1 VATKEHKRQAKALV
15 EELESRV
22 HGGTPIRTTEL
33 VSARDFL
40 LQSDFSP
47 ASDYFGRLR
56 QIQDRLQTRTADELP
71 VRRGKHDY
79 GGEAAGY
86 WMQVQSSFDHV
97 ILSLCYEGEF
107 NWKRGRIK
115 ISHRFNQE
123 GRIDFVEAK
132 LLRSLDSNLDGA
144 IRKLLMIKNFQS
156 IRKDWLEA
164 EAFVLE
170 ILPKELIF
178 LYDSIFRCERTE
190 ILGWLTNIGHRQVS
204 DLLSDLSKRPLNS
217 APRSKAL
224 NGGGNG
230 NGAQKDLS
238 ALRTDETA
246 WPILARAASLEICRR
261 DRRFQ
266 KCHRPLPRAVAAA
279 PYPARGTPP
288 IPHRS
293 IPCRCERTLG
303 DSQMPGGTTTHPGR
317 AYSRSSPVAWPC

>member
-22 HGGTPIRTTEL
+22 HGGTPICTTEL

-56 QIQDRLQTRTADELP
+56 QIQDRLQTRPADDLP

-115 ISHRFNQE
+115 ISHRFNQQ

-190 ILGWLTNIGHRQVS
+190 ILSWLTNIGHRQVS

-217 APRSKAL
+217 LPRSKGL
-224 NGGGNG
+224 NGDHGNG
-230 NGAQKDLS
+230 NGNGHGNGGSGQKDLS
-238 ALRTDETA
+238 ALRTDEIA
-246 WPILARAASLEICRR
+246 WPILARAASLESVVEIVDPKNVIVRYH
-261 DRRFQ
+261 DGQ
-266 KCHRPLPRAVAAA
+266 
-279 PYPARGTPP
+279 
-288 IPHRS
+288 
-293 IPCRCERTLG
+293 
-303 DSQMPGGTTTHPGR
+303 
-317 AYSRSSPVAWPC
+317 